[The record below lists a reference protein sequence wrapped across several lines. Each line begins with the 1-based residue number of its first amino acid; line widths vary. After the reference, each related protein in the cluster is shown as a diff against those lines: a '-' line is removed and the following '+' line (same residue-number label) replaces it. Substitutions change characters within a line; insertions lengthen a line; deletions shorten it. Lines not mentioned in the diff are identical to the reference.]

1 LYNPC
6 SRAAADFLIKQVC
19 GFLAG
24 TQIFQGFPSASEVFL
39 RMLFLY
45 SFLIMRRTLIIR
57 QRTRQ
62 ERRLDISG
70 WNTETTCCFMGEIQ
84 NKLKKNEDDI
94 KKFLNALLMK
104 KRMKNIQKIKFIV
117 SIKRVR

>member
-1 LYNPC
+1 
-6 SRAAADFLIKQVC
+6 
-19 GFLAG
+19 
-24 TQIFQGFPSASEVFL
+24 
-39 RMLFLY
+39 
-45 SFLIMRRTLIIR
+45 MRRTLIIR